1 MKITNVRIY
10 PNPKPGTLRAY
21 VDVTLDDCLSI
32 RELRLIACNGR
43 YMLCMS
49 NVVQKDGSLQAVA
62 YASDHK
68 TLKLLEDAVIAEY
81 KRVTRARVRSRR
93 RVWLPT

>member
-1 MKITNVRIY
+1 MKITNVRVY

-21 VDVTLDDCLSI
+21 VDITLDDCLSI
-32 RELRLIACNGR
+32 RELRLITCNGR
-43 YMLCMS
+43 YMLCMP
-49 NVVQKDGSLQAVA
+49 NVVQKDGSLRTVA

-68 TLKLLEDAVIAEY
+68 MLKVIEDAVIAEY
-81 KRVTRARVRSRR
+81 KKVTRATVRSKR

>member
-1 MKITNVRIY
+1 MKITNVRVC

-21 VDVTLDDCLSI
+21 VDITLDDCISI
-32 RELRLIACNGR
+32 RELRLISCNGH
-43 YMLCMS
+43 YMLCMP
-49 NVVQKDGSLQAVA
+49 NIRQKDNSLRTVA

-68 TLKLLEDAVIAEY
+68 TLKVIEDAVVAEY
-81 KRVTRARVRSRR
+81 KKVTRPTVRSKR